1 MLPGNRQIRA
11 RNILK
16 GLEGQELRELA
27 RHHEKTTI
35 YGSPSYVTKV
45 RNRSAK
51 NTYIVADDLPLGV
64 RQQSLPSRE
73 ADKIIDE
80 VHRYLEDQE
89 LIQVDRQM
97 GLTPPATYH

>member
-51 NTYIVADDLPLGV
+51 NTYIVADDLPWASGSSPFPAGRPIRLLM
-64 RQQSLPSRE
+64 RST
-73 ADKIIDE
+73 AIWKI
-80 VHRYLEDQE
+80 RS
-89 LIQVDRQM
+89 
-97 GLTPPATYH
+97 